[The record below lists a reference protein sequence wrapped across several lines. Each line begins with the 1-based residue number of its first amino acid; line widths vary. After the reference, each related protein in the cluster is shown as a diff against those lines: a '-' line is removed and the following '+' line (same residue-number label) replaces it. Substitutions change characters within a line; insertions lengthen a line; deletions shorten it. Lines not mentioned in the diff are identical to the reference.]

1 MAKLGLIASSTL
13 LVGALAGALTFA
25 TVSTVSTPTA
35 DAAEK
40 CQRTDFKTEMVKQA
54 CEKGGQKAAKDAMKA
69 WMKEKKL
76 KSCNQCHSKL
86 APTYTLK
93 ADGVEQFKKLGGKL
107 LADGGAAK
115 PPAKTA
121 PAKTATPAKPIAPSK

>member
-13 LVGALAGALTFA
+13 LLGTIVGGLTFA
-25 TVSTVSTPTA
+25 TLATPTA

-40 CQRTDFKTEMVKQA
+40 CQRSDYKTVMVKEA
-54 CEKGGQKAAKDAMKA
+54 CEKGGQKAAKDAMKK

-86 APTYTLK
+86 APTYALK
-93 ADGVEQFKKLGGKL
+93 PDAVEQFAKLGGAL
-107 LADGGAAK
+107 LPSAK
-115 PPAKTA
+115 K
-121 PAKTATPAKPIAPSK
+121 K